1 MRRWWW
7 FLRLGGVLDV
17 DTWQEIWA
25 SLRRNRLRAL
35 LTALGVSWGVF
46 MLILLLGLGRGLQ
59 TGTRKTIAGF
69 APNAIYVWSE
79 RTSLP
84 YAGLQPGRYLRFR
97 NRDVELL
104 RGLPGVQYVSP
115 RLRLGGWRQDGQ
127 IVYRSKKVSVNVL
140 GDAPALAHIEAL
152 RPERGRYLNERDVA
166 ENRKVVVLGRKARLA
181 VFGDEP
187 AVGSTVQVNGVF
199 FRVVGEIRSE
209 KGGDEADRQEN
220 AAYVPYTTFQSVFHQ
235 PDVIGWFAIG
245 LRPGADS
252 QATDRAIRRALAQ
265 RHRVHPDDRQ
275 ALGSFNAA
283 EKYQQ
288 VQGLFR
294 GIELFVWFVGILTL
308 LAGALGVSNILLISV
323 KERTKEIGIR
333 KALGATPASIVG
345 LVVQE
350 AVALTAL
357 SGYAGLVLGVG
368 ALEAIAKLVRSIPE
382 APIQQPEVDLS
393 VALWAIGA
401 LLVAGVLAAIVP
413 ARSAA
418 RVAPV
423 EALRAD

>member
-1 MRRWWW
+1 MKLLRW
-7 FLRLGGVLDV
+7 FLQLGGVLDI

-25 SLRRNRLRAL
+25 SLRRNRLRAF
-35 LTALGVSWGVF
+35 LTALGVSWGIF

-59 TGTRKTIAGF
+59 TGTRRTIASF
-69 APNAIYVWSE
+69 APNAIYVWSQ
-79 RTSLP
+79 RTSMP

-97 NRDVELL
+97 NRDVALL
-104 RGLPGVQYVSP
+104 EGVPGVKEVSP
-115 RLRLGGWRQDGQ
+115 RIRLGGWRQDGQ

-140 GDAPALAHIEAL
+140 GDAPALASIERL
-152 RPERGRYLNERDVA
+152 ESERGRYLNWRDV
-166 ENRKVVVLGRKARLA
+166 EERRKVVVLGRKARIA

-187 AVGSTVQVNGVF
+187 AVGHTVQVNGVF
-199 FRVVGEIRSE
+199 FRVVGEISSD

-220 AAYVPYTTFQSVFHQ
+220 AAYVPYTTFQSVFNQ
-235 PDVIGWFAIG
+235 PDRIGWFAIG
-245 LRPGADS
+245 LEPGADPEAAD
-252 QATDRAIRRALAQ
+252 QAIRRALGK
-265 RHRVHPDDRQ
+265 RHKVHPEDRQ

-283 EKYQQ
+283 EKFQQ

-368 ALEAIAKLVRSIPE
+368 ALETISKLVRSLPE
-382 APIQQPEVDLS
+382 APIQEPEVDLNA
-393 VALWAIGA
+393 ALWAVFA
-401 LLVAGVLAAIVP
+401 LLVIGVLAAIVP

-423 EALRAD
+423 EALRAE